1 MPSYVA
7 ALELRI
13 EKLERRLT
21 YARSRKASV
30 ALHEQDGPPAVEHPQ
45 DRKDSLANI
54 RAAIHRKAERK
65 RENSDVNALVSDFGY
80 MSINATTRDFEP
92 TLSNM
97 TFARLML
104 AAVTNDPLPD
114 PQTPG
119 LPAKQTAHAIVHYYM
134 INIYPLFP
142 LFQETVLLSALD
154 DMYQQ
159 DRNVSST
166 NKWLVYMVLA
176 IGSMA
181 QSRSNHDE
189 CYKNG
194 VEFVSHALQF
204 ADRALQLGSVSQIQS
219 LALFTQ
225 YSTLDPA
232 HFDSWQLI
240 GATCRAVVDL
250 GFHQDPVTQ
259 GQTDRVALDM
269 RRKTFYCVY
278 ALDRAISMVHARAFS
293 FSDDSINV
301 DLPAMSGIGRIAS
314 VAGTITGPQSH
325 DPAILLFQL
334 RRIQSHWYQTLIQ
347 SDPNQP
353 IEGADGDTASF
364 IWQVC
369 QDMREW
375 DESLPETLPIGIR
388 ELFNLE
394 LKYSYVYCLAP
405 SARAPVMTAYGRV
418 LIFEYAIAYLDH
430 VYGIATHGSPD
441 PNPSFYT
448 YHDALRVFFMGS
460 QFMAVLRDAGDAIL
474 AGASVPVPLSLPGKA
489 PPPPLPT
496 RTSNEDNLTRSIR
509 CLERVKLTL
518 QKYGERWLDAQ
529 SLLQSFDTL
538 SEGLIKDLKAKQQQE
553 NITMLNHEA
562 VGLQLEPASYELVDT
577 NEGASTTDVTVGWE
591 IEFLVPLAKGDLTRD
606 LLNDGRFLISEEE
619 QEFMLGAT
627 EGYSARKN
635 IANLLKEVGIPAV
648 HRDISDLE
656 ALDIADRYAVW
667 WVRSEVLYTAL
678 DSDEVGLELS
688 SRKLPA
694 NELAFAELD
703 QVLRLTRNNVLVRVS
718 RHCGLH
724 VHVDASVLDLNEQRH
739 FVCLYLIIENVLFS
753 LCHPSRRE
761 SEWCCPVYESSRLA
775 YEANSLIAQGGQ
787 DSNCGEWP
795 HDAVM
800 PDRMRLMHR
809 AIHDL
814 GSGQLRSGLLQPY
827 VPDTRNALAMKF
839 VGQGKYTF
847 EFRHFQGSFDSAL
860 IQHWTRVCL
869 ALVKAAKGLT
879 GHRQHPASQTYDV
892 FYRVSCRP
900 EAEAWKCLLRVLDLG
915 DCIPFWELVRSSYA
929 PSPEYGPDGHSKSVS
944 EGRRRLASQYLAR
957 AE

>member
-1 MPSYVA
+1 MPPPFCCSLFCDGKLPACTACEKAGRENECSAANDQFARGKERSYVA

-13 EKLERRLT
+13 EKLERRLA

-30 ALHEQDGPPAVEHPQ
+30 ALHEQDGPPSSEHPQ

-97 TFARLML
+97 TFARLVL
-104 AAVTNDPLPD
+104 AAVTNDPLPE
-114 PQTPG
+114 PQSSG
-119 LPAKQTAHAIVHYYM
+119 LPAKQTAHSIVQYYM
-134 INIYPLFP
+134 TNIYPLFP
-142 LFQETVLLSALD
+142 LFLETVLLSALD
-154 DMYQQ
+154 DLYQQ
-159 DRNVSST
+159 DRHVSST

-181 QSRSNHDE
+181 QSRSNQDE
-189 CYKNG
+189 HYKNG

-225 YSTLDPA
+225 YAMLDPA
-232 HFDSWQLI
+232 HFDSWHLI
-240 GATCRAVVDL
+240 GSTCRAVVDL
-250 GFHQDPVTQ
+250 GFHQDPSTQ
-259 GQTDRVALDM
+259 GKADRVALDM

-293 FSDDSINV
+293 FSDDAINV

-314 VAGTITGPQSH
+314 VAGPITGPQSH

-347 SDPNQP
+347 SDPNRP
-353 IEGADGDTASF
+353 IEGSDGDTASF

-375 DESLPETLPIGIR
+375 DESLPDTLPIGIR

-418 LIFEYAIAYLDH
+418 LIFEYAIAYVDH
-430 VYGIATHGSPD
+430 VYGIAAHGSSD

-460 QFMAVLRDAGDAIL
+460 QFMAVLRDAGDSIL
-474 AGASVPVPLSLPGKA
+474 AGASVPVPLSPPGKA

-538 SEGLIKDLKAKQQQE
+538 SEGLIKDLKTKQQQGIHYAAAAQAHAQAQAQAHAQARMQPQHQYHQSPPPQQYQPVPVTMAGHMPGQMSLPVAGPLPGQMHPQMHPSHYTMSMQQSPMYVTTSPSMQQMSMAPPQGPPMHHMPNTGPPQSEVRWE
-553 NITMLNHEA
+553 N
-562 VGLQLEPASYELVDT
+562 V
-577 NEGASTTDVTVGWE
+577 
-591 IEFLVPLAKGDLTRD
+591 
-606 LLNDGRFLISEEE
+606 
-619 QEFMLGAT
+619 
-627 EGYSARKN
+627 
-635 IANLLKEVGIPAV
+635 
-648 HRDISDLE
+648 DISQMM
-656 ALDIADRYAVW
+656 R
-667 WVRSEVLYTAL
+667 
-678 DSDEVGLELS
+678 
-688 SRKLPA
+688 
-694 NELAFAELD
+694 
-703 QVLRLTRNNVLVRVS
+703 
-718 RHCGLH
+718 
-724 VHVDASVLDLNEQRH
+724 
-739 FVCLYLIIENVLFS
+739 
-753 LCHPSRRE
+753 
-761 SEWCCPVYESSRLA
+761 
-775 YEANSLIAQGGQ
+775 GG
-787 DSNCGEWP
+787 G
-795 HDAVM
+795 M
-800 PDRMRLMHR
+800 
-809 AIHDL
+809 
-814 GSGQLRSGLLQPY
+814 
-827 VPDTRNALAMKF
+827 
-839 VGQGKYTF
+839 
-847 EFRHFQGSFDSAL
+847 
-860 IQHWTRVCL
+860 
-869 ALVKAAKGLT
+869 
-879 GHRQHPASQTYDV
+879 
-892 FYRVSCRP
+892 
-900 EAEAWKCLLRVLDLG
+900 
-915 DCIPFWELVRSSYA
+915 
-929 PSPEYGPDGHSKSVS
+929 
-944 EGRRRLASQYLAR
+944 
-957 AE
+957 